1 MAYTPKVWKNNSS
14 GNTPITAAEL
24 NRMEE
29 GIQEALQN
37 SGLEFITMKGSRYSN
52 CEYAVFR
59 QAFTNS
65 GASDFTAPYFYILE
79 GWAKCY
85 QILEGG
91 NAAEFGFS
99 FEGLPEDVM
108 SGLDMFYD
116 NGYATGTWYSVL
128 ESAQLG
134 YLDRDDYAFRQNEY
148 ANPMCK
154 SPLVNI
160 SMGIT
165 SWGSGSLGQ
174 HFLTHCTA
182 AGEPIT
188 GRTYFSQEDI
198 DAEMVVRFRLK
209 LLPISQG
216 GVG

>member
-1 MAYTPKVWKNNSS
+1 MAYTPKVWRDNYS

-59 QAFTNS
+59 QTFTNS
-65 GASDFTAPYFYILE
+65 AASDFTAPYFYILE
-79 GWAKCY
+79 GWAKCI
-85 QILEGG
+85 QILEDG

-99 FEGLPEDVM
+99 FEGLPEDVL
-108 SGLDMFYD
+108 SGHDMFYD
-116 NGYATGTWYSVL
+116 NDGNWYAVL
-128 ESAQLG
+128 ENACLG
-134 YLDRDDYAFRQNEY
+134 YLDRDDYAFLQNESLNPNIK
-148 ANPMCK
+148 NPM
-154 SPLVNI
+154 VNI

-165 SWGSGSLGQ
+165 SWGSGSLRNS
-174 HFLTHCTA
+174 FTTHCTA
-182 AGEPIT
+182 AGEPVT

-198 DAEMVVRFRLK
+198 DDELVVRFRLK
-209 LLPISQG
+209 LMPISQG